1 MKIKEAEE
9 AVNKMLKQ
17 FYNVLYK
24 GQNLFFLSKIL
35 FATNMKSGI
44 KDDMEY
50 KKNID
55 SINKFLSDEKLTEF
69 DLDNFQTD
77 KLKNTFLSKA
87 E

>member
-1 MKIKEAEE
+1 
-9 AVNKMLKQ
+9 
-17 FYNVLYK
+17 
-24 GQNLFFLSKIL
+24 
-35 FATNMKSGI
+35 
-44 KDDMEY
+44 MEY

-87 E
+87 EYKKLKNLKKKIDVYINHLITLFLK

>member
-1 MKIKEAEE
+1 
-9 AVNKMLKQ
+9 
-17 FYNVLYK
+17 
-24 GQNLFFLSKIL
+24 
-35 FATNMKSGI
+35 
-44 KDDMEY
+44 MEY